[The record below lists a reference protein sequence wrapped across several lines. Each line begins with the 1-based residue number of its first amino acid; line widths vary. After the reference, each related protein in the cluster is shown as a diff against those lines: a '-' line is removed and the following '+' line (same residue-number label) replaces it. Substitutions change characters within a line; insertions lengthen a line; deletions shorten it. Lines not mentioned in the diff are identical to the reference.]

1 MADDGLCYSLCLRFQ
16 GEATLDNLSVEDLAL
31 LVIEP
36 STTQAKIIVDRLRS
50 QGVNKIELTHNG
62 QEALQWLEHY
72 VPDLIVSSMYL
83 PDMTA
88 VKLLTQ
94 LRENP
99 KFNTLPFMLVSS
111 ETRVQELD
119 PIRQAG
125 VVGILPKPFDNQDL
139 ERALKT
145 TLQYLEPQELE
156 LDNYDIEELR
166 VLLVDDSRLA
176 RRHIQRVLNDMGIIN
191 ITEAEDGKKAAEIME
206 RETFDLVITDYNM
219 PVMDGKALTDFIRN
233 QLNNPYM
240 PIIMVTSEQ
249 NNTQLAA
256 VQQAGVSAICDK
268 PFEPGFVKSLLY
280 RCLET

>member
-1 MADDGLCYSLCLRFQ
+1 MT
-16 GEATLDNLSVEDLAL
+16 TLTVEDLAL
-31 LVIEP
+31 LLIEP
-36 STTQAKIIVDRLRS
+36 SNTQAKIIVDRLHS
-50 QGVNKIELTHNG
+50 QGVNKIELAENG
-62 QEALQWLEHY
+62 REALLRLKQY

-83 PDMTA
+83 PDITA
-88 VKLLTQ
+88 VELLSQ

-99 KFNTLPFMLVSS
+99 QLTTLPFMLISS
-111 ETRVQELD
+111 ETRIQELD

-125 VVGILPKPFDNQDL
+125 VVAMLPKPFDNQDL

-176 RRHIQRVLNDMGIIN
+176 RRHIQRVLNNMGIIN
-191 ITEAEDGKKAAEIME
+191 VTEAENGKKAAAIMS

-233 QLNNPYM
+233 QLNNPYL

-256 VQQAGVSAICDK
+256 VQQAGISAICDK
-268 PFEPGFVKSLLY
+268 PFEPGYVKSLLY